1 MGDKIKKLLEE
12 RANVWEK
19 AKELVDRAEAENRDF
34 TAEEQVQY
42 DKMFDEMDS
51 LAKRAKRLEEQEK
64 EEREMGKSINA
75 GFKTPMHASNENEKD
90 DRAAKEMDAFRSYIV
105 TGAIRPELRAL
116 QVDDGP
122 SGRPT
127 LGGYMV
133 PPQEFIAELIKAL
146 DNAVFMRRISRVFQ
160 VATSDSLGAPVLDT
174 DMSDPDWTTEVQD
187 LTGSGLL
194 DTSMKFD
201 KRELKPQQLA
211 KSIKVSMKLLRVS
224 AIPVEALVRDRLV
237 YKFATA
243 MENAFLNGA
252 GTTEPLGVFTA
263 SVNGISTARDF
274 STGNTTTA
282 ISADNL
288 IEVKYAL
295 KAQYRNGAQ
304 WIFHRDAIKMISKL
318 KDGEG
323 QYLWQQGLAAGQPDT
338 ILNLP
343 VNESEY
349 APSTFATGQYVGIL
363 GNFQFYWIA
372 ELFGMEIQRL
382 SELFAATSQVGF
394 IGRMWADGAPVLEEA
409 FARVKLA

>member
-64 EEREMGKSINA
+64 EERELDKPVNNPI
-75 GFKTPMHASNENEKD
+75 FKATLGEKD
-90 DRAAKEMDAFRSYIV
+90 DRAAKVMDAFRSYIM
-105 TGAIRPELRAL
+105 TGAIKPELRDL
-116 QVDDGP
+116 QVL
-122 SGRPT
+122 SGETPADAT
-127 LGGYMV
+127 WGGYMV
-133 PPQEFIAELIKAL
+133 PPQQFIAELIKAL
-146 DNAVFMRRISRVFQ
+146 DNAVFMRRIARVFR
-160 VATSDSLGAPVLDT
+160 VTTSDSLGAPVLDT
-174 DMSDPDWTTEVQD
+174 DMSDAAWTTEVQD
-187 LTGSGLL
+187 LTGTGLL
-194 DTSMKFD
+194 DTAMRFD

-224 AIPVEALVRDRLV
+224 AIPVGALVRDRLV

-243 MENAFLNGA
+243 MENGFLNGT
-252 GTTEPLGVFTA
+252 GTGEPLGVFCQSA
-263 SVNGISTARDF
+263 SGISANRDF

-304 WIFHRDAIKMISKL
+304 WIFHRDAIKQIAKL
-318 KDGEG
+318 KDGEE
-323 QYLWQQGLAAGQPDT
+323 QYLWRQGLAAGAPDT

-349 APSTFATGQYVGIL
+349 APSTFTTGEYVGIL

>member
-1 MGDKIKKLLEE
+1 
-12 RANVWEK
+12 
-19 AKELVDRAEAENRDF
+19 VDRAEAENRDF
-34 TAEEQVQY
+34 TAEEQQQY

-64 EEREMGKSINA
+64 EDRELDKPIN
-75 GFKTPMHASNENEKD
+75 TPIKATVGEKD
-90 DRAAKEMDAFRSYIV
+90 DRAAKVMDAFRSYIM

-116 QVDDGP
+116 QVDDEVATG
-122 SGRPT
+122 GT

-133 PPQEFIAELIKAL
+133 PPQQFIAELIKAL
-146 DNAVFMRRISRVFQ
+146 DNAVFMRRIARVFQ
-160 VATSDSLGAPVLDT
+160 VTTSDSLGAPVLDV
-174 DMSDPDWTTEVQD
+174 DISDAAWTTEVQD
-187 LTGSGLL
+187 LTGGGLL
-194 DTSMKFD
+194 DTAMKFD

-243 MENAFLNGA
+243 MENAFLNGD
-252 GTTEPLGVFTA
+252 GTGEPLGVFTA
-263 SVNGISTARDF
+263 DTNGISTARDF

-349 APSTFATGQYVGIL
+349 APSTFTTGKYVGIL

>member
-1 MGDKIKKLLEE
+1 MADKIKELLEK
-12 RANVWEK
+12 RANIWEQAK
-19 AKELVDRAEAENRDF
+19 ALVDRAEAENRDF
-34 TAEEQVQY
+34 TAEEQQQY

-64 EEREMGKSINA
+64 EERELDKPVNNPIKATLG
-75 GFKTPMHASNENEKD
+75 EKD
-90 DRAAKEMDAFRSYIV
+90 DRAAKVMDAFRSYIM
-105 TGAIRPELRAL
+105 TGAIKPELRDL
-116 QVDDGP
+116 QVL
-122 SGRPT
+122 SGETPADAT
-127 LGGYMV
+127 WGGYMV
-133 PPQEFIAELIKAL
+133 PPQQFIAELIKAL
-146 DNAVFMRRISRVFQ
+146 DNAVFMRRIARVFR
-160 VATSDSLGAPVLDT
+160 VTTSDSLGAPVLDT
-174 DMSDPDWTTEVQD
+174 DMSDAAWTTEVQD
-187 LTGSGLL
+187 LTGAGLL
-194 DTSMKFD
+194 DTAMRFD

>member
-1 MGDKIKKLLEE
+1 MADKIKELLEK
-12 RANVWEK
+12 RANIWEQAK
-19 AKELVDRAEAENRDF
+19 ALVDRAEAENRDF
-34 TAEEQVQY
+34 TAEEQQQY

-64 EEREMGKSINA
+64 EDRELDKPIN
-75 GFKTPMHASNENEKD
+75 TPIKATVGEKD
-90 DRAAKEMDAFRSYIV
+90 DRAAKVMDAFRSYIM

-116 QVDDGP
+116 QVDDEVATG
-122 SGRPT
+122 GT

-133 PPQEFIAELIKAL
+133 PPQQFIAELIKAL
-146 DNAVFMRRISRVFQ
+146 DNAVFMRRIARVFQ
-160 VATSDSLGAPVLDT
+160 VTTSDSLGAPVLDV
-174 DMSDPDWTTEVQD
+174 DISDAAWTTEVKD
-187 LTGSGLL
+187 LTGVGLL
-194 DTSMKFD
+194 DTAMKFD

-243 MENAFLNGA
+243 MENAFLNGD
-252 GTTEPLGVFTA
+252 GTGEPLGVFTA
-263 SVNGISTARDF
+263 DTNGISTARDF

-349 APSTFATGQYVGIL
+349 APSTFTTGKYVGIL

-409 FARVKLA
+409 FARVKLSS